1 MESKNINKIS
11 IDIPN
16 YTGPLEV
23 LLDLAKTQ
31 KVDLAQ
37 ISITKLADQFLEF
50 IKNNQNINLE
60 TASEF
65 LLMATWLAYLKSKLL
80 LPEDDDEDFKALE
93 VAEKLKLQ
101 LKKLELIRI
110 LSDQM
115 LKKKRLGVHI
125 FIRGMKGGIR
135 SINTPVYDVTLYEL
149 LKTYSTM
156 QMQKTFQ
163 NISIPKLPVF
173 TTEEGIKQIKN
184 NLDKIKDWK
193 DIIELIPKFY
203 FENKMKRSG
212 IAGIF
217 AASLELTKEGAI
229 LLSQEK
235 GFNKLMIKNLKM
247 KNNKNNIIDFPAS
260 PTKLERQV
268 EAILFAASEPLDIE
282 TIEKRVQTTNN
293 LKNSRK
299 SSSNI

>member
-1 MESKNINKIS
+1 MESKNLNQIS

-16 YTGPLEV
+16 YNGPLEV
-23 LLDLAKTQ
+23 LLELAKTQ
-31 KVDLAQ
+31 KVDLAE

-50 IKNNQNINLE
+50 IKKHDDLNLE

-80 LPEDDDEDFKALE
+80 LPENEDDDFKALE

-125 FIRGMKGGIR
+125 FARGMKGGIR
-135 SINTPVYDVTLYEL
+135 SINNPMYDVSLYEL
-149 LKTYSTM
+149 LKTYSNI

-173 TTEEGIKQIKN
+173 TSEEGIKQIKS
-184 NLDKIKDWK
+184 NLDKITEWK
-193 DIIELIPKFY
+193 NIVELIPKFY
-203 FENKMKRSG
+203 LEKKMKKTG

-217 AASLELTKEGAI
+217 AASLELTKEGI
-229 LLSQEK
+229 ISISQNKQFYKLL
-235 GFNKLMIKNLKM
+235 IKK
-247 KNNKNNIIDFPAS
+247 
-260 PTKLERQV
+260 T
-268 EAILFAASEPLDIE
+268 
-282 TIEKRVQTTNN
+282 
-293 LKNSRK
+293 
-299 SSSNI
+299 

>member
-1 MESKNINKIS
+1 MESNKENRIS

-16 YTGPLEV
+16 FSGPLEL

-31 KVDLAQ
+31 KVDLAE

-50 IKNNQNINLE
+50 IKAQENLNLE

-80 LPEDDDEDFKALE
+80 LPEDDEDDFKALE

-125 FIRGMKGGIR
+125 FTRGMKGGIR
-135 SINTPVYDVTLYEL
+135 SVNTPVYNISLYEL
-149 LKTYSTM
+149 LKTYSNI

-173 TTEEGIKQIKN
+173 TSEEGIKLIKS

-193 DIIELIPKFY
+193 NIFELIPKFY
-203 FENKMKRSG
+203 SSNKMKRTG

-217 AASLELTKEGAI
+217 AASLELSKEGVI
-229 LLSQEK
+229 SVSQ
-235 GFNKLMIKNLKM
+235 NKLFDELMIK
-247 KNNKNNIIDFPAS
+247 
-260 PTKLERQV
+260 KL
-268 EAILFAASEPLDIE
+268 
-282 TIEKRVQTTNN
+282 
-293 LKNSRK
+293 
-299 SSSNI
+299 